1 MTSQGRRCSSAH
13 STNSQRVPSG
23 SRLNEWMYRPP
34 RGNAAPCAVRS
45 TDWIFS
51 DPATA
56 AYEGANATMQIAAR
70 DRHDR
75 HLSRLITM
83 VYSSTRVQGSIAMVS
98 RAWIVRE
105 TAPCIQTDGCRTR
118 QRRPWLAA
126 AMHAPACGQQGG
138 RERYERGW
146 RGARTGSGARGG
158 RDAREEA
165 SAAARATE
173 GGGCPAGRAPHWH
186 AGGPAPGSGST
197 LQAKP
202 KRKPDLPHTRIIEIL
217 ARPTGIEPVSRA
229 SETLIL
235 SIELRAQRGGIVP
248 AFAGRACASRS
259 AASGNARAYGFRPR
273 YDVI

>member
-13 STNSQRVPSG
+13 STNSQRVPTG

-98 RAWIVRE
+98 RAWIGRE
-105 TAPCIQTDGCRTR
+105 TAPRTSDRCGSDAATTAVARRCDACTGVRPTGWEGAIRARMARR
-118 QRRPWLAA
+118 QDRKRRT
-126 AMHAPACGQQGG
+126 G
-138 RERYERGW
+138 REGC
-146 RGARTGSGARGG
+146 
-158 RDAREEA
+158 
-165 SAAARATE
+165 E
-173 GGGCPAGRAPHWH
+173 GGGICRGACHGGRRVS
-186 AGGPAPGSGST
+186 GGPRA
-197 LQAKP
+197 A
-202 KRKPDLPHTRIIEIL
+202 L
-217 ARPTGIEPVSRA
+217 ACGGPCAGIE
-229 SETLIL
+229 LD
-235 SIELRAQRGGIVP
+235 
-248 AFAGRACASRS
+248 
-259 AASGNARAYGFRPR
+259 ASGKAETQTRPNLHPNHR
-273 YDVI
+273 NSGAPDRNRTCIKSFGNSHSIH